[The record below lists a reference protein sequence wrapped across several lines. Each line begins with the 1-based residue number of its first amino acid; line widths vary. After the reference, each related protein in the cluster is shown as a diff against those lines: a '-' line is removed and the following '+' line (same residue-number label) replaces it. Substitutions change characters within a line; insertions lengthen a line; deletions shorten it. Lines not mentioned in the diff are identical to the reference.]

1 MNLTVEQ
8 EACIQGAILG
18 DGLKIKAFAGSG
30 KTSTLAE
37 IARNL
42 KPKRGLYL
50 AYNKSIQL
58 EAKDKF
64 PDNVDCKTSHSLAYN
79 FCKYL
84 LTGRFIR
91 PTKVDDLMKIGCR
104 TVDLAREAIKLINK
118 FVQTDNDLSYF
129 EPIDLNDKIYLTT
142 EEYEADA
149 VKEYIKNIAYEF
161 WQKTTT
167 HGSTLPIGH
176 DIYLKLYQLS
186 NPDLSKIYDF
196 ILFDE
201 CQDANPVL
209 LDIVSK
215 QTCQNIYVG
224 DEHQQ
229 IYGWRGAINA
239 FSKINGAEF
248 YLSKSFR
255 FGTEIEDLANMVL
268 SIKGEEK
275 KLFGNDKINTQV
287 VLVLDTKLPYT
298 VLCRKNETVIDTVLN
313 NLDKRIHVV
322 GSMKDTLNLLIS
334 GYALLKEDFKNV
346 TYSALKQFK
355 SWDDM
360 VNHHDNSE
368 DKDRDITLLVNFV
381 DKYKNDL
388 AKTLSKLQNSCHVSE
403 KEADII
409 ISTIHKSKGREWDS
423 VLVENDFNIS
433 EKTSDEEWNL
443 LYVAI
448 TRAQKYLCMKG
459 NLVTDIRNIYIK

>member
-1 MNLTVEQ
+1 MNLTAEQ
-8 EACIQGAILG
+8 KACVKAARRG

-42 KPKRGLYL
+42 KTKRGLYL

-58 EAKDKF
+58 EAQDKF
-64 PDNVDCKTSHSLAYN
+64 PDNVDCKTSHSLAWN
-79 FCKYL
+79 FCKSL
-84 LTGRFIR
+84 LLGRFIR
-91 PTKVDDLMKIGCR
+91 PTKAEDLMKLGCR
-104 TVDLAREAIKLINK
+104 TVGLAREAITLINK
-118 FVQTDNDLSYF
+118 FVQIDDDLSYF

-142 EEYEADA
+142 EEADEDA
-149 VKEYIKNIAYEF
+149 VKEYVKKIAYEF

-167 HGSTLPIGH
+167 HGSRLPIGH

-186 NPDLSKIYDF
+186 NPDLSKKYDF

-215 QTCQNIYVG
+215 QNCQNIYVG

-229 IYGWRGAINA
+229 IYEWRGAVNA
-239 FSKINGAEF
+239 FSKIKGKEF

-255 FGTEIEDLANMVL
+255 FGTKIEYLANMIL
-268 SIKGEEK
+268 SIKGEK
-275 KLFGNDKINTQV
+275 KQLYGNKKINTQ
-287 VLVLDTKLPYT
+287 LVSALDTTFPYT

-313 NLDKRIHVV
+313 NLDKRLHVV
-322 GSMKDTLNLLIS
+322 GGMKDTVNLLIS
-334 GYALLKEDFKNV
+334 GYALLRKDFDNV
-346 TYSALKQFK
+346 IHPTLKQFK

-360 VNHHDNSE
+360 INHHDSSE
-368 DKDRDITLLVNFV
+368 EKDRDVSLLVNFV
-381 DKYKNDL
+381 GKYRDNL
-388 AKTLSKLQNSCHVSE
+388 AKTLSKLRGVTNVLE
-403 KEADII
+403 KAADII

-423 VLVENDFNIS
+423 VMVENDFNIS
-433 EKTSDEEWNL
+433 EKTSDGEWNL
-443 LYVAI
+443 LYVAS

-459 NLVTDIRNIYIK
+459 NLVVDIKNIYLK